1 MNKITTTAGLLAIGA
16 VSLQAQQ
23 FAGSP
28 GSIQNQ
34 KPWSISATLRGFY
47 DDNNLTL
54 PDRFAQE
61 SFGIEVSPSAGFN
74 LVREQTALGLN
85 YVYSM
90 RWFEGRDN
98 NEVDHTHQFNGK
110 LSHAFTERYK
120 VDVSDSFVIA
130 QEPTVLDD
138 RIITVPLR
146 TEGDN
151 IRNTA
156 RISFSAGITEN
167 TQIVLGY
174 ENNYY
179 DYEQEGVGSRSAVLD
194 RVEHLGSINLRQVIL
209 PQTIGVL
216 GYQFGVTEYT
226 GDDPISRIVFSPAPG
241 LLVARTLSPEHRDN
255 YSHYFYVGVDQGIT
269 QNLNASARV
278 GAQYTDYHNSDEIG
292 GLDSQWGPY
301 ADANAT
307 WTYLPGSY
315 VQLGVRHQ
323 RSSTD
328 IAYLG
333 LGSTSLTQDAE
344 FTTVYTSLSHK
355 ITAALT
361 GSLIGQYQHATFQGG
376 AADDYSEDYF
386 ALGVNLTYDINKWLA
401 AEIGYNYDKLDSELS
416 DLGFP
421 RNYDRN
427 RVYIGVRATF

>member
-34 KPWSISATLRGFY
+34 KPWSVSATLRGFY

-54 PDRFAQE
+54 PDQFAEE
-61 SFGIEVSPSAGFN
+61 SFGIEVSPSAGVN

-85 YVYSM
+85 YMYSM
-90 RWFEGRDN
+90 RWYEARDN
-98 NEVDHTHQFNGK
+98 NEIDHTHQVNAK

-120 VDVSDSFVIA
+120 IDVTDSFVVA

-138 RIITVPLR
+138 RIVAIPLR
-146 TEGDN
+146 SEGDN
-151 IRNTA
+151 IRNTV
-156 RISFSAGITEN
+156 RTSFSAGITDN
-167 TQIVLGY
+167 TAIVLGY
-174 ENNYY
+174 EHSFY

-194 RVEHLGSINLRQVIL
+194 RVEHLASINLRQVLL
-209 PQTIGVL
+209 PQTVGVV
-216 GYQFGVTEYT
+216 GYNFGVTEYT
-226 GDDPISRIVFSPAPG
+226 GDDPIAVLFLPPG
-241 LLVARTLSPEHRDN
+241 FFRTISPEIRDN
-255 YSHYFYVGVDQGIT
+255 YSHYAYIGVDQGIT
-269 QNLNASARV
+269 PELNASVRV
-278 GAQYTDYHNSDEIG
+278 GAQYTDYHESDQLG
-292 GLDSQWGPY
+292 GLNDSEWGPY

-328 IAYLG
+328 IAYLPF
-333 LGSTSLTQDAE
+333 SAATTPTQDAE
-344 FTTVYTSLSHK
+344 YTTVYGSLSHK

-361 GSLIGQYQHATFQGG
+361 GSLIGQYQHSTFQGG
-376 AADDYSEDYF
+376 AADDVSEDYF
-386 ALGVNLTYDINKWLA
+386 AVGVNVTYDINRWLA
-401 AEIGYNYDKLDSELS
+401 AEIGYNYDRLDSDLS
-416 DLGFP
+416 ALGHL
-421 RNYDRN
+421 REYDRN